1 MSQDLHYLPLHG
13 VTPYQQVGSLLAW
26 QNAIQCVAS
35 LLCSHGP
42 TELEEEDT
50 TFVLLPHREFLERKR
65 RSDFH
70 KMFSKERPAKGN
82 LSEAK
87 TAPGLTDKEMISEAG
102 SASVEKPL
110 SGVKRKSAGEKWEPL
125 AFSSTF
131 PCQFCGD
138 KFGQDYNLKLHLHTA
153 HPEQSDEQV
162 QEAKV

>member
-1 MSQDLHYLPLHG
+1 MINLITGYPPVPS
-13 VTPYQQVGSLLAW
+13 
-26 QNAIQCVAS
+26 CVAP
-35 LLCSHGP
+35 LLFSHGP

-50 TFVLLPHREFLERKR
+50 TFVLLPHKEFLDRKR

-87 TAPGLTDKEMISEAG
+87 TAPEFTDKDMISEAG
-102 SASVEKPL
+102 SYSVEKPGLL

-125 AFSSTF
+125 AFSSSF

-153 HPEQSDEQV
+153 HPEQSDELV
-162 QEAKV
+162 QEAKVRSSSQ